1 VIVIDIGAPFRL
13 DSDKLKS
20 KSNNS
25 PFDEKTLQGKVLR
38 TFVGGKSVYAAE

>member
-1 VIVIDIGAPFRL
+1 MIVIDIGVPFRL

-38 TFVGGKSVYAAE
+38 TFVGGRNVYAAD